1 MRKFVFLL
9 LLLPLLTALACRTL
23 APGETETAPTIAPV
37 LTAPAE
43 TELPPGDAPT
53 TGPAAG
59 PSPTVDLPP
68 QATLPVVVP
77 TLAGVPSVPT
87 IVSFTANPATLA
99 QGQEVELSWQ
109 ASGGTE
115 ASICWVSH
123 EAILTCAPGPLD
135 PNGGTAAV
143 RPTAPGR
150 PGATEMMLVV
160 KNSAG
165 PAEARVR
172 ITIECAESP
181 MPELEGQRRFG
192 NCPYNTVV
200 SNAAYEPFER
210 GHMIWLGGN
219 RTIYVLYA
227 DGRFEAY
234 TDNFREGDP
243 ESDPAIIP
251 PTGLY
256 QPIRGF
262 GLVWR
267 TNPNVRTG
275 LGWATAPESAFQGWS
290 QSYTGTGM
298 HNAGTFIRFFDGSV
312 RLLNHMGGQWE
323 VFNP

>member
-1 MRKFVFLL
+1 
-9 LLLPLLTALACRTL
+9 
-23 APGETETAPTIAPV
+23 
-37 LTAPAE
+37 
-43 TELPPGDAPT
+43 
-53 TGPAAG
+53 
-59 PSPTVDLPP
+59 
-68 QATLPVVVP
+68 
-77 TLAGVPSVPT
+77 VPSVPT